1 MLAAAMAKQEGFKY
15 QPHESTYWKQGQ
27 SAEQDFIFTTTQFLT
42 VEALDSIKDE
52 MQPGETLLICCK
64 SFQKECKGKFGN
76 ITIKK
81 IPLMLLGRCE
91 YGKEDYSLNIIN
103 MPVDDSNEDAEDSIE
118 EISVQAIRDK
128 NKSDDQTSLF

>member
-1 MLAAAMAKQEGFKY
+1 
-15 QPHESTYWKQGQ
+15 
-27 SAEQDFIFTTTQFLT
+27 
-42 VEALDSIKDE
+42 

-64 SFQKECKGKFGN
+64 SLQKECKSKFGN

-91 YGKEDYSLNIIN
+91 YGKEDYCLNIIN
-103 MPVDDSNEDAEDSIE
+103 MPVDDNNEDAEDSIE

>member
-1 MLAAAMAKQEGFKY
+1 M
-15 QPHESTYWKQGQ
+15 
-27 SAEQDFIFTTTQFLT
+27 
-42 VEALDSIKDE
+42 DSIKDE
-52 MQPGETLLICCK
+52 MLPGETLLICCK
-64 SFQKECKGKFGN
+64 SFQKECKGKYGN

-103 MPVDDSNEDAEDSIE
+103 MPVEENTEEQEDNTK

-128 NKSDDQTSLF
+128 NKSDNQTSLF

>member
-1 MLAAAMAKQEGFKY
+1 MNNYKKQ
-15 QPHESTYWKQGQ
+15 
-27 SAEQDFIFTTTQFLT
+27 
-42 VEALDSIKDE
+42 
-52 MQPGETLLICCK
+52 
-64 SFQKECKGKFGN
+64 QKECKSKFGN

-91 YGKEDYSLNIIN
+91 YGKEDYSLKIIN
-103 MPVDDSNEDAEDSIE
+103 MPVDDSNEDAEDIIE